1 MSGGGSRRRRPKEP
15 RSQQV
20 SLDQL
25 LGDVGEWVPEE
36 PKRRMRWWVRDPI
49 VALVVAFGI
58 AVFMRALSFV
68 APYPVLAA
76 TVFTALLLRRALL
89 AVPVPAP
96 PRAVYSDVW
105 GTIDDPGPRFAPVDG
120 VARAVERWAARFDW
134 TERDASRFTSA
145 VHPRLYELVEE
156 RLRQRHGMTMG
167 TDPTRARALMGEQLW
182 TFLHARVA
190 RTPSVRE
197 MTEIVGDM
205 EKI

>member
-1 MSGGGSRRRRPKEP
+1 
-15 RSQQV
+15 
-20 SLDQL
+20 
-25 LGDVGEWVPEE
+25 
-36 PKRRMRWWVRDPI
+36 
-49 VALVVAFGI
+49 
-58 AVFMRALSFV
+58 
-68 APYPVLAA
+68 
-76 TVFTALLLRRALL
+76 
-89 AVPVPAP
+89 
-96 PRAVYSDVW
+96 
-105 GTIDDPGPRFAPVDG
+105 